1 MSAAPRPFLGTG
13 PRLKPFQSVVVGATA
28 GLVLSAAAAPP
39 TLEHFYPVALARA
52 TTNTVAAIGKLD
64 PWPVEFRVEGQGIV
78 LTTTTNKGSVEIV
91 VAADAA
97 VGPSMVRA
105 FNSEGASAP
114 RFLVVTGSPS
124 LAEAEPNDDRAKA
137 QTVTNLPAWINGR
150 LDKNGDVDQF
160 AVELAA
166 GQSLVATVQA
176 YVLQSPVDSALR
188 LFDPRGVEVLFNHDD
203 GRTLDPQLAF
213 TAERAGRHTLQM
225 FGFAHPAGSEV
236 RFTGND
242 KCVYRL
248 HLATGP
254 VISHTLPLGVQRG
267 GTNSLQLFGWNL
279 GGFAAR
285 SMAVDASQVA
295 MNVDWWTPT
304 IPGVERLP
312 RLPVGNG
319 PELLE
324 HEPNATVAA
333 AQELPVPGAVS
344 GRIEPVGDVDRYV
357 FAAKKDERFVLAVQA
372 VALGFPVDAWLAVE
386 DAEGKELAR
395 NDDATSADPQLEWT
409 APADGRFVLAV
420 GSLLRRG
427 GADQLYRLSLARA
440 VPDFRVT
447 VEAAAFTLTAGAT
460 NDVKLA
466 IARQAGHT
474 GKLTA
479 RAEGAPAEVAAPAVE
494 VADKATEATLRWS
507 APTNAPPFNGPIRFV
522 VAGDGRE
529 RRAVFALATTGE
541 NNGVPQGFTDLLI
554 RETDSLWLTVL
565 PPKPPETKPDEKK

>member
-1 MSAAPRPFLGTG
+1 MTATNFARTSVELLSAVCCVASCLFL
-13 PRLKPFQSVVVGATA
+13 P
-28 GLVLSAAAAPP
+28 AAAAPP
-39 TLEHFYPVALARA
+39 TLEHFYPVALARG
-52 TTNTVAAIGKLD
+52 TTNTVAAIGKFD
-64 PWPVEFRVEGQGIV
+64 PWPVEFRVEGQGIT

-91 VAADAA
+91 VAPDASIGA
-97 VGPSMVRA
+97 CLVRA
-105 FNSEGASAP
+105 FNADGASAP
-114 RFLVVTGSPS
+114 RFLLVTDSPS

-137 QTVTNLPAWINGR
+137 QVVTNLPAWINGR

-176 YVLQSPVDSALR
+176 YVLQSPVDAALR

-213 TAERAGRHTLQM
+213 TAERAGRHTLQL

-254 VISHTLPLGVQRG
+254 VVSHTLPLGVQRG
-267 GTNSLQLFGWNL
+267 GTNLLQLIGWNL
-279 GGFAAR
+279 GKLAA
-285 SMAVDASQVA
+285 QPVA
-295 MNVDWWTPT
+295 AAGVTTNAAWWTPT

-324 HEPNATVAA
+324 HEPNATAAA

-344 GRIEPVGDVDRYV
+344 GRIDPVGDVDR
-357 FAAKKDERFVLAVQA
+357 FAFATKKDERFSFGVQA
-372 VALGFPVDAWLAVE
+372 AALGFPVDAWLAVE
-386 DAEGKELAR
+386 NSEGKELTR
-395 NDDATSADPQLEWT
+395 NDDATGADPQLDWT

-427 GADQLYRLSLARA
+427 GPDQLYRLSLARA

-447 VEAAAFTLTAGAT
+447 VDAAAFTLTAGAT

-466 IARQAGHT
+466 IARLAGHA

-479 RAEGAPAEVAAPAVE
+479 RVEGLPAEVAAAAVE
-494 VADKATEATLRWS
+494 VAEKATEATLRWS
-507 APTNAPPFNGPIRFV
+507 APTNAPSFNGPVRIV
-522 VAGDGRE
+522 VAGDGME
-529 RRAVFALATTGE
+529 RRAVFPLATTGE

-565 PPKPPETKPDEKK
+565 PPKAPEAKPDEKK